1 MGTRTPWG
9 TADSSESYGRG
20 IMRYSTPSHGGF
32 HVSVKLNEQVPE
44 YMRNAG
50 GWYEEDCEW
59 SVVGVVFFD
68 RFPMPEHR
76 AALETLRHWLPD
88 AYERWTGKA
97 ILPGESYK
105 RDEETFLREHAQDWL
120 AVAAVGDWHE
130 HVPSGM
136 VRVTATRGGDRNST
150 QERFFLVPRADY
162 EGTRDRFFVV
172 TEGAREVERID

>member
-20 IMRYSTPSHGGF
+20 IVRYSTPSHGGF
-32 HVSVKLNEQVPE
+32 HVSPALNEQVPE

-59 SVVGVVFFD
+59 SVVGVVFAY
-68 RFPMPEHR
+68 RFMQAQQA

-88 AYERWTGKA
+88 AYERYTGKA

-105 RDEETFLREHAQDWL
+105 RDEETFLREHAGDWI
-120 AVAAVGDWHE
+120 AIAAVGDWHKD
-130 HVPSGM
+130 VPSGM
-136 VRVTATRGGDRNST
+136 VGVTATQGGKRDGV
-150 QERFFLVPRADY
+150 EWYFVVPRAEY
-162 EGTRDRFFVV
+162 ENRQRFFVV
-172 TEGAREVERID
+172 PGGATRTEPL